1 MKASRSPVWGP
12 CIGAGVALIALGAV
26 FGLPLARGSVSKQKL
41 NAARKLLEKI
51 KLVDGEG
58 SGLDADTVRGKTL
71 TDVPSFQVVDSAGR
85 ALGILASFGTAGT
98 NVLRRDGGAVIGL
111 DVSRNGIGSVGFA
124 FFHETANCSDTRY
137 LSGDL
142 IREAWVPL
150 DPTTGDRGKTAYY
163 ATDPLGPHTLLAYEI
178 DNGTVS
184 LPVRINA
191 DCPRILLFSGVLP
204 IYLGGWSRGD
214 V

>member
-1 MKASRSPVWGP
+1 
-12 CIGAGVALIALGAV
+12 LGAL
-26 FGLPLARGSVSKQKL
+26 FGLPLARGSVSRQKL

-111 DVSRNGIGSVGFA
+111 DVSRNGIGGEDGVFY
-124 FFHETANCSDTRY
+124 HETANCSGTRY
-137 LSGDL
+137 SSGDL
-142 IREAWVPL
+142 IREALVPL

-163 ATDPLGPHTLLAYEI
+163 ATDPLGPHTLLAYEVN
-178 DNGTVS
+178 NGPFPCPSGSTPTVPGFCCS
-184 LPVRINA
+184 PE
-191 DCPRILLFSGVLP
+191 P
-204 IYLGGWSRGD
+204 
-214 V
+214 